1 MPVPL
6 LTMETLPEQEITVV
20 PEITWLAP
28 AAVAVT
34 FCAPLTVRASAT
46 VMPSPLLASVTSP
59 EQVMSTAPV
68 NAGLPDLTVAVT
80 SFAPMTFRPAEMVE
94 FSALSTTSVVP
105 LPAISSG
112 IMVYPASVRVPETV
126 RVLVAGS

>member
-1 MPVPL
+1 
-6 LTMETLPEQEITVV
+6 
-20 PEITWLAP
+20 
-28 AAVAVT
+28 
-34 FCAPLTVRASAT
+34 
-46 VMPSPLLASVTSP
+46 
-59 EQVMSTAPV
+59 MSTAPV
-68 NAGLPDLTVAVT
+68 NAGLSDLTVAVT
-80 SFAPMTFRPAEMVE
+80 SFTAKTFRPAEMVE